1 MAANDL
7 SRKKERKEAGK
18 LSLLLSRKRTATAA
32 TKDTEKENE
41 MGSSCVSFCFV
52 LIVLIV
58 SVFGTSEREK
68 ERKKERSAVLSSSS
82 DLVDLFT
89 VYSHTHRRVAL
100 HEEKR
105 GGSYFTLRFRYARF
119 GSLVLV

>member
-1 MAANDL
+1 
-7 SRKKERKEAGK
+7 
-18 LSLLLSRKRTATAA
+18 
-32 TKDTEKENE
+32 

-105 GGSYFTLRFRYARF
+105 GGVILPFVSDT
-119 GSLVLV
+119 LVLGPCVSLKVMLSTNVRS